1 MLNAGVD
8 DTLLVVTPDD
18 ISIRSAERAVQV
30 IESKS
35 LPRPRLIVN
44 RLDNDLIRKGEMYSA
59 RTVAETLDLELLG
72 EVPEDP
78 AVYRA
83 MLRHALVTDFDC
95 EARRALMRIASR
107 LCGQDQPFPAYGSKR
122 PSLFRR
128 LFSSDLK
135 EVLPLGSH

>member
-1 MLNAGVD
+1 MEAKH
-8 DTLLVVTPDD
+8 
-18 ISIRSAERAVQV
+18 SA
-30 IESKS
+30 
-35 LPRPRLIVN
+35 RPRLIVN

-72 EVPEDP
+72 EIPEDP

-83 MLRHALVTDFDC
+83 MLRHSLCVDYDC
-95 EARRALMRIASR
+95 EARRALMRIAAR
-107 LCGQDQPFPAYGSKR
+107 LCGESQPLPAYGSKR

-135 EVLPLGSH
+135 EVTPLGSH